1 MKNYWDQFPKTDQKY
16 TKSNNEGGRR
26 STAITPI
33 YMVKLATE
41 VLGPIG
47 EGWGYKII
55 EERFDNTC
63 PIILVEGDKASGKL
77 PVYLT
82 DNGQMVW
89 EKTHTV
95 LMEMWIGSKEN
106 TFTQYGHTKY
116 SYMTKNGKY
125 YVDHEYGK
133 KSITDAMTKCLS
145 LVGVCSDVYMGEF
158 DDAEYREAAQVELAI
173 EKADDQAAEID
184 KRTQELNDHIS
195 QHNALMDECPNMD
208 AVGKVYAKARHKAE
222 LLAKALKM
230 DTQQAIQPLDDKYF
244 ELQKKLGAQ

>member
-1 MKNYWDQFPKTDQKY
+1 MNNYWDQFPKTDQKY

-63 PIILVEGDKASGKL
+63 PIILVEGDKANGKV

-95 LMEMWIGSKEN
+95 LMEMWVGSKEN

-116 SYMTKNGKY
+116 SYMTKSGKY

-184 KRTQELNDHIS
+184 KRTQELNEHIH
-195 QHNALMDECPNMD
+195 QHNTLMDNCPNMD